1 VLRIAVVLWINNGVV
16 VYSHLIAGM
25 ILRSV
30 ISQQIRANLDSMSA
44 RKTLKPGVV
53 GAVLAFVGMS
63 AVASVLVAA
72 AVTPA
77 IAVTGLTANSTLGIF
92 DNLPDYLAI
101 GDLAEKTSIYATAS
115 DGSEVLLASFFAQDR
130 QQVSWDQ
137 VSPFVKEAAVATED
151 PRFYD
156 HGGIDLLGTIR
167 AALSNSAGGDVQG
180 GSSITQQYVKNVL
193 VQKAEEISDP
203 VAKAAAFK
211 AATET
216 SIDRKLKEMKL
227 AIGVEQDY
235 SKQDILMGYLNIAS
249 FGGRVYGIE
258 SAARHYYGVSAKD
271 LTLAQAASLMAT
283 VNNPNNLRIDLPDN
297 IADNQARRD
306 YVLDR
311 MLIEKKITQQQH
323 DEAVASPVTP
333 NIVEASTGCQTAGG
347 AAYFCDYVTWIIKN
361 DPVFGATAD
370 ERWTAFQRGGWKI
383 MTTLNPEVQAISVA
397 TIDANVPKI
406 VDVGDIAATS
416 VSVQVGTGRVLAMA
430 QSKDYSNDPQ
440 IIATGGNYTSVN
452 YNTDSAYGGSTG
464 FQVGSTYK
472 LFTLSEWLKAGHGLG
487 ESVAGATKTWKMSE
501 FTNTCDGTGGPDWRP
516 SNYAGGGQTATVQ
529 VALNNSWNTNFV
541 TMASKLDLCNIRKD
555 AEAFLVHR
563 ADGTQLTSNPSAV
576 LGTNEIA
583 PMTMATAVA
592 GLADSG
598 LTCHPIAIDKI
609 TDRNG
614 KDIPPPTADCVQALP
629 ANVANTVAFGMTKV
643 PTATAQWSPIG
654 DGVPYIAKTGT
665 SEYSEHNWMLG
676 STTAVSTAIWLGNV
690 SGHTPVVEFVRA
702 PYIMVQHMWRDIMR
716 VTNTLYAGGEFA
728 APDPALVAGKSIS
741 VPEVKGLSLA
751 QAKSL
756 IESIGFTFEDG
767 GEVDSELAKGSGV
780 RTEPAAGTSAALGT
794 TVKYFSSNQALVDGP
809 PSTIGMTTAAA
820 RAALTGWAVSVN
832 TVPAPTP
839 TSCPS
844 TLPVPPTPTPA
855 PTPAT
860 VPSTCPVANPNQG
873 TVIAQ
878 DVIGGYA
885 KPGAT
890 VTITVQG

>member
-1 VLRIAVVLWINNGVV
+1 MAVVLWMISGVV
-16 VYSHLIAGM
+16 MYSNLVADM
-25 ILRSV
+25 DVPSV
-30 ISQQIRANLDSMSA
+30 ISQQNRVNIDSMSA
-44 RKTLKPGVV
+44 RKTFKPGVV

-101 GDLAEKTSIYATAS
+101 GDLAEKTSIYATAA
-115 DGSEVLLASFFAQDR
+115 DGSEVLLASFYAQDR
-130 QQVSWDQ
+130 QEVTWDQ
-137 VSPFVKEAAVATED
+137 VSDFVKDAAIATED
-151 PRFYD
+151 PRFYE
-156 HGGIDLLGTIR
+156 HGGIDLMGTVR

-203 VAKAAAFK
+203 AERAAAFK

-258 SAARHYYGVSAKD
+258 SAAQHYYGVSAKD
-271 LTLAQAASLMAT
+271 LTLAQSASLMAT
-283 VNNPNNLRIDLPDN
+283 VNNPNNLRVDMPDN
-297 IADNQARRD
+297 IEENQNRRD
-306 YVLDR
+306 YVLNR
-311 MLIEKKITQQQH
+311 MLSEEKISQKQH
-323 DEAVASPVTP
+323 DEAVAEPVTP

-347 AAYFCDYVTWIIKN
+347 SAFFCDYVTWTIKN
-361 DPVFGATAD
+361 DPAFGDTAD

-383 MTTLNPEVQAISVA
+383 MTTLNLDVQAASIA
-397 TIDANVPKI
+397 AIDANVPKVI
-406 VDVGDIAATS
+406 DVGDLAATS
-416 VSVQVGTGRVLAMA
+416 VSLQVGTGRILSMA
-430 QSKDYSNDPQ
+430 QSKDYSNDPEV
-440 IIATGGNYTSVN
+440 IAAGGGNFTSVN
-452 YNTDSAYGGSTG
+452 YNTDSAFGGSTG

-472 LFTLSEWLKAGHGLG
+472 LFVLSEWLKAGHGLN
-487 ESVAGATKTWKMSE
+487 ESVAGSVKTWNMSE
-501 FTNTCDGTGGPDWRP
+501 FTNSCDGTGGPTWRP
-516 SNYAGGGQTATVQ
+516 TNYSGGGQTATVQ
-529 VALNNSWNTNFV
+529 VALNNSWNTNFI

-555 AEAFLVHR
+555 AESLLVHR
-563 ADGTQLTSNPSAV
+563 ADGNQLTSNPSAV

-592 GLADSG
+592 GIANG
-598 LTCHPIAIDKI
+598 GMTCHPIAIDKI

-629 ANVANTVAFGMTKV
+629 TNVANTVAFGMTKV
-643 PTATAQWSPIG
+643 PTATAQWSPTG

-676 STTAVSTAIWLGNV
+676 STTAVSTAVWFGNV
-690 SGHTPVVEFVRA
+690 SGHTPAIQFVQA

-716 VTNTLYAGGEFA
+716 VVNPIYGGGEFG
-728 APDPALVAGKSIS
+728 APDAALVSGKSIS
-741 VPEVKGLSLA
+741 VPDVKGLNLA

-756 IESIGFTFEDG
+756 IESVGFTFEDG
-767 GEVDSELAKGSGV
+767 GAVDSELPAGSGV
-780 RTEPAAGTSAALGT
+780 NTEPAAGTTTAMGT
-794 TVKYFSSNQALVDGP
+794 PVKYFSSNQALVDGP
-809 PSTIGMTTAAA
+809 PSTLGMTEAAA
-820 RAALTGWAVSVN
+820 RSALTGWAV
-832 TVPAPTP
+832 TVMRAPAPSPTACSSPAPSSTP
-839 TSCPS
+839 P
-844 TLPVPPTPTPA
+844 

-860 VPSTCPVANPNQG
+860 VPSSCPVPNPDQG
-873 TVIAQ
+873 KVIAQ
-878 DVIGGYA
+878 DITGGFA